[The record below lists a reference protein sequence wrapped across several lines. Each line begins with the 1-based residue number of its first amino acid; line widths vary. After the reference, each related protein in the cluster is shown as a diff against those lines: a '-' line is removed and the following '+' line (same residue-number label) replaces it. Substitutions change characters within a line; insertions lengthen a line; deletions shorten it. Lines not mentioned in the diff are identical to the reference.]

1 MYVVAETAYNHNG
14 DLEYL
19 LELIKA
25 SKTAGAHYT
34 TVQVMDTQAF
44 CVSDYERYN
53 IYIDNEI
60 SKQKWIKVFD
70 YCKSINVK
78 LIPCPLEKSSFDL
91 CYDYGYRFF
100 KVHAT
105 DITNKEFLEYISLKG
120 DCEVLLETQCA
131 TNLDIRFALSILK
144 TNVKC
149 IIHGYSNYP
158 TEVEELNLNAL
169 DFLKK
174 EYNLDVGLAD
184 HSLDTTG
191 IPVMG
196 LAKGIKYLEKHITL
210 SRSNRNFDWQVSLYP
225 EQFSTLINNINYYKK
240 ALGKNVK
247 HPSSTELSFRNVLY
261 KKYLKKTSF
270 KRADKGLDY
279 ISYKFNNFSRNNIGI
294 SIIARG
300 NSKRLPRKIYKT
312 FSNSSL
318 IVDLYHRVSQS
329 KLPTYISTST
339 ERSDD
344 ELVNTC
350 KHNNLEYFRGHP
362 ESVLDRMLSLCLEK
376 ELGGI
381 FRVTGDNPFTDP
393 SVINEMVDMFNKE
406 DLDYIRCNGLPFGV
420 TAELFSVKYLWSLY
434 QTIDNP
440 LDTEYLSLFVINDN
454 NCRKGCLSYLTD
466 DNVQY
471 VNLSVD
477 LEEDYNRCLNLLKK
491 INKPWNEINLQDI
504 IKNIDLLSINLSK
517 EVKLPTE
524 VVTLEQY
531 IKNIKNLKYKV
542 KKTYEYF

>member
-1 MYVVAETAYNHNG
+1 MYVIAETAFNHNG
-14 DLEYL
+14 DVEYL

-25 SKTAGAHYT
+25 SKLSGAHYT

-60 SKQKWIKVFD
+60 SKQKWIEVFN
-70 YCKSINVK
+70 YCESTDVK

-91 CYDYGYRFF
+91 CYDYGYRLF

-105 DITNKEFLEYISLKG
+105 DITNKKFLEYIKLKG

-149 IIHGYSNYP
+149 IIHGYSDYP

-261 KKYLKKTSF
+261 KKYLKKTTF

-279 ISYKFNNFSRNNIGI
+279 ISDKFNNFTKNNIGI

-300 NSKRLPRKIYKT
+300 NSKRLPRKIYKS

-318 IVDLYHRVSQS
+318 IVDLYHRVAQS
-329 KLPTYISTST
+329 KLPTYINTST

-344 ELVNTC
+344 ELVSVC
-350 KHNNLEYFRGHP
+350 KHNKLEYFRGHP
-362 ESVLDRMLSLCLEK
+362 ESVLDRMLSLCFEK

-393 SVINEMVDMFNKE
+393 SVINEMVDMFNKN

-434 QTIDNP
+434 RTIDNP
-440 LDTEYLSLFVINDN
+440 LDTEYLSLFVMNDS
-454 NCRKGCLSYLTD
+454 NCRKGCLSYSTD
-466 DNVQY
+466 KKVQY

-491 INKPWNEINLQDI
+491 INKPWIQINLQDI
-504 IKNIDLLSINLSK
+504 IKNVDLLSIDLAK

-524 VVTLEQY
+524 VITLDQY
-531 IKNIKNLKYKV
+531 IGKIENLKYKI
-542 KKTYEYF
+542 KKNI